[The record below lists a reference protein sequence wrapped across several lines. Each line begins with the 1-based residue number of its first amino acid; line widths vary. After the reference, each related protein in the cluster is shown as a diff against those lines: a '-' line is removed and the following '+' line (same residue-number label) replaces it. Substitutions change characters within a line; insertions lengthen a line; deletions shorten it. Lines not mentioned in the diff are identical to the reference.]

1 MICVM
6 VLGMDALDLQRIR
19 ATPLESVLEGF
30 GARRDP
36 KDPKHNWRVAGARI
50 TVTGHLFFDHNAERG
65 GSGALDLTL
74 YLMGHDVRNASRE
87 AFLSALRWLGATE
100 QMARADPVQQLRRND
115 ETAIDPTGSR
125 QQPPTPDAG
134 RLPRVRFYLTEMRS
148 IPAPLVDAAIGQ
160 GRVFADARSNAV
172 FRLVDADGN
181 EVGFEK
187 RGTWGK
193 PFHSVYG
200 KKGLFAVGS
209 RQARV
214 AAFVESGI
222 EALSYQALRPDALV
236 ISTTGNAIEL
246 PHRVAQGLLA
256 RGVQVIAAFN
266 ADPDGDR
273 FAARF
278 VERLGGA
285 AGRDRPDERLGK
297 DWNLVLRA
305 NRGGTV
311 REPEAEAE
319 MTR

>member
-6 VLGMDALDLQRIR
+6 VPGMDALDLQRIR

-36 KDPKHNWRVAGARI
+36 KDPKHNWRIAGARI
-50 TVTGHLFFDHNAERG
+50 TVTDHLFFDHNAERG
-65 GSGALDLTL
+65 GSGAVDLTL
-74 YLMGHDVRNASRE
+74 YLMGHDIRNGSRE

-100 QMARADPVQQLRRND
+100 QMARAAPIQHPRRN
-115 ETAIDPTGSR
+115 EPAVVDPIASG
-125 QQPPTPDAG
+125 QQPPTPDAS
-134 RLPRVRFYLTEMRS
+134 RLPRVRFYLTEMRG
-148 IPAPLVDAAIGQ
+148 IPARLVDAAIDQ
-160 GRVFADARSNAV
+160 GRVFADAKGNAV
-172 FRLVDADGN
+172 FRLFDAEGN

-209 RQARV
+209 RQARL
-214 AAFVESGI
+214 AAFAESGI
-222 EALSYQALRPDALV
+222 EALSYQALRPEALA

-256 RGVQVIAAFN
+256 RGVKVVAAFN

-273 FAARF
+273 FAERF
-278 VERLGGA
+278 IERLGGA
-285 AGRDRPDERLGK
+285 AGRDRPDPQLGK

-305 NRGGTV
+305 GRGGAV
-311 REPEAEAE
+311 REPEATEL
-319 MTR
+319 TR